1 MLWIAR
7 SLVLTMLIAV
17 AAYCIETAL
26 RGHSARTRWVWA
38 IALLLSTL
46 LPLATIVPR
55 EVWPARLH
63 SPTILSALHPSVVE
77 DPPVVAALPVDDLEF
92 VRAEIP
98 PVGGSESRPYML
110 WLWLAASTF
119 CVLRYLHGWMRLQRA
134 RRRWQPAR
142 LADDVILIS
151 DGLGPAVVGLFR
163 TRLVVPQWVLNAPAE
178 RQRMILQ
185 HEREHVRARDH
196 LLLGLAPLFAIL
208 FPWNPGVWWQLRRF
222 RLAVECDCDAR
233 VLRSGAGRAAYGAML
248 LDVATTKTELNFGLA
263 GLIEPRSLL
272 QRRIEAMKAGQIRK
286 SLTRVVMLQG
296 TALAALATAVILTVP
311 PSAPVLA
318 QAAAQANQAPRAGDM
333 LYVVDGI
340 VIGTRPALDAA
351 ALGVRVGKIA
361 VLSPQAARARYG
373 VQGANGA
380 VVIIS
385 SPLEVVR
392 DRIDQFGSPNAATTT
407 RARATQTP
415 PRVVRATVAD
425 QARRDTSQ
433 NVTVIRPDSSAV
445 IEVRGTVRIDEPMI
459 IVDGVIQE
467 RGSKNPI
474 IYVDGVL
481 MQGALSGI
489 RQLDPNTIES
499 VEVIKGEAAVRL
511 YGERGR
517 NGVITIKTKRE

>member
-1 MLWIAR
+1 MMLWIAR

-55 EVWPARLH
+55 EVWPAQLH
-63 SPTILSALHPSVVE
+63 SPSVLSALHRSVAE
-77 DPPVVAALPVDDLEF
+77 DASVAAVLPVDDLEF
-92 VRAEIP
+92 VRTEIP
-98 PVGGSESRPYML
+98 AGSASKSRPYLL
-110 WLWLAASTF
+110 WLWLAGSAF

-151 DGLGPAVVGLFR
+151 DGLGPAVIGLFR
-163 TRLVVPQWVLNAPAE
+163 TRLVVPQWVLTAPAE

-272 QRRIEAMKAGQIRK
+272 QRRIEAMKAGQIRQ
-286 SLTRVVMLQG
+286 SLSRVVMLQG

-311 PSAPVLA
+311 PSAPLNA
-318 QAAAQANQAPRAGDM
+318 QGVAPANQAPRTGDM
-333 LYVVDGI
+333 LYVVDGK
-340 VIGTRPALDAA
+340 VIGTRAALDAT
-351 ALGVRVGKIA
+351 ALGVTVGKIT
-361 VLSPQAARARYG
+361 VLSPAAARARYG
-373 VQGANGA
+373 AQGANGA
-380 VVIIS
+380 VVITS
-385 SPLEVVR
+385 QPVNKTEE
-392 DRIDQFGSPNAATTT
+392 
-407 RARATQTP
+407 ARAKVP
-415 PRVVRATVAD
+415 PFNPPVLKRPPE
-425 QARRDTSQ
+425 
-433 NVTVIRPDSSAV
+433 VIRVDTARSVTGVRMQPDSLAV
-445 IEVRGTVRIDEPMI
+445 VEVRGTVRIDEPMI

-467 RGSKNPI
+467 RGSNNPI
-474 IYVDGVL
+474 IMIDGVL
-481 MQGALSGI
+481 MQGAVSGI

-511 YGERGR
+511 YGERAR
-517 NGVITIKTKRE
+517 NGVITIKTKRD